1 MAALLA
7 LVVYRSSVI
16 LDVRVLDVKDID
28 FFVYLIIYIIY
39 LVSLGALLRRTS
51 L

>member
-39 LVSLGALLRRTS
+39 LIYIILKLADN
-51 L
+51 

>member
-7 LVVYRSSVI
+7 LVVNRPGVI

-28 FFVYLIIYIIY
+28 FFVYLIIY
-39 LVSLGALLRRTS
+39 LVSLGALLRRAS

>member
-1 MAALLA
+1 MATLLA
-7 LVVYRSSVI
+7 LVVNRPGVI

-28 FFVYLIIYIIY
+28 FFVYLIIY
-39 LVSLGALLRRTS
+39 LVSLGALLRRAS